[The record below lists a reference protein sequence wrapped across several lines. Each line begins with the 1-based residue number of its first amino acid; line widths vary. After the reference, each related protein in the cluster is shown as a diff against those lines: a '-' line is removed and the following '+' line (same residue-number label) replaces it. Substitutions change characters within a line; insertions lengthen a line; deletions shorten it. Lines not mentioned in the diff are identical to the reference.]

1 LPTKSPRH
9 YKVQLVA
16 LSADPLVDDSEM
28 SPTLYIDT
36 DQTERS
42 HYVPARPID
51 SMNTIVEKN
60 EDGELEDEDE
70 EYYSE
75 LKVRVVSVSDNSIHL
90 DWLMYSELPTM
101 SHYKVTW
108 NSVGQPAVSGN
119 ALLRCVVCVVLII
132 ELCIRF
138 L

>member
-1 LPTKSPRH
+1 M
-9 YKVQLVA
+9 QLVA

-36 DQTERS
+36 DQTEKS
-42 HYVPARPID
+42 HYVMAQPID

-60 EDGELEDEDE
+60 EDGELEDKDE

-108 NSVGQPAVSGN
+108 SSVGKPAVS
-119 ALLRCVVCVVLII
+119 
-132 ELCIRF
+132 ELC
-138 L
+138 LVLSLHCT

>member
-1 LPTKSPRH
+1 MIRLCTFNCFRH

-28 SPTLYIDT
+28 SSTLYIDT
-36 DQTERS
+36 DQTEKS
-42 HYVPARPID
+42 HYVTARPID

-60 EDGELEDEDE
+60 EDGELEDKDE

-108 NSVGQPAVSGN
+108 SSVGQPAVSE
-119 ALLRCVVCVVLII
+119 LRLVLS
-132 ELCIRF
+132 LHCT
-138 L
+138 